1 MTGVQTC
8 ALPICFP
15 VTIEDNYDLISGWK
29 KKRYDSVVA
38 KNIPSKLFNWAARKT
53 SGVKLNDFNCGL
65 KAYKNIVIK
74 NIEVSGEMHR
84 YIPVLAKNAGFGKIG
99 EKVVI
104 HQARKYGS
112 SKFGMSRFINGFL
125 DLITIWFLSTFG
137 KRPMHLFG
145 LLGSIMFMIGFLF
158 AFYLGIDKLFINTT
172 GRLITERPQFYLV
185 LTAMLIGTQLFL
197 AGFLGEIILRTKN
210 NGYKVYWQDGGQLVP
225 PQDAEIIKVIED
237 LKYSDIKFEANNNLI
252 EYIDTEVDEA
262 FAEST
267 IENASFNTP
276 AEAKANLKIVY
287 TSLHGTSIK
296 AIPNVLTKAGYTD
309 VNIVPEQAVPNGD
322 FPTVVS
328 PNPEEPEALSM
339 AVALAE
345 KIGADMVVGTDP
357 DSDRLGVAV
366 RDLDGKIK
374 LLNGNQTMVIMTAFL
389 LEQWKRADKFQGN
402 EFIGSTIVST
412 PMMLE
417 LAAAYDVECKVGLTG
432 FKWIAKF
439 IKDFPNQKFVGG
451 GEESFGFMVGDAVR
465 DKDAVAAI
473 LLVSEIAAQA
483 KASGS
488 SLYQEL
494 LNLYIDFGFY
504 KEHLISITKKGIEG
518 ANEIKQM
525 MIDLRENPLKEING
539 QRVIC
544 IEDYQAS
551 KGKDFMNNEEFDIL
565 IPKSN
570 VLIYY
575 LEDGSKICARPS
587 GTEPKIKF
595 YFSVNGVLDT
605 IENAKSVEKE
615 LENKIAGIIS
625 AMKLN

>member
-1 MTGVQTC
+1 MHIEQNILSKVNEWLTPIFDQATHESIKEMMTSAPKELEESFYKNLEFGTGGMRGVMGVGTNRINKYTLGKNTQGLSNYLHQT
-8 ALPICFP
+8 FP
-15 VTIEDNYDLISGWK
+15 NEAIKVAIAYDCRHNSDTLA
-29 KKRYDSVVA
+29 RVVA
-38 KNIPSKLFNWAARKT
+38 DVFSA
-53 SGVKLNDFNCGL
+53 
-65 KAYKNIVIK
+65 
-74 NIEVSGEMHR
+74 
-84 YIPVLAKNAGFGKIG
+84 
-99 EKVVI
+99 
-104 HQARKYGS
+104 
-112 SKFGMSRFINGFL
+112 NG
-125 DLITIWFLSTFG
+125 IQV
-137 KRPMHLFG
+137 
-145 LLGSIMFMIGFLF
+145 FLF
-158 AFYLGIDKLFINTT
+158 SELRPTPELSFAVRYLNCHAGI
-172 GRLITERPQFYLV
+172 V
-185 LTAMLIGTQLFL
+185 LTASHNPP
-197 AGFLGEIILRTKN
+197 EY

-225 PQDAEIIKVIED
+225 PQDAEIIKVIEE
-237 LKYSDIKFEANNNLI
+237 LKYSEIKFEANNELI
-252 EYIDTEVDEA
+252 QYIDTEVDEA
-262 FAEST
+262 FFKST
-267 IENASFNTP
+267 IENASFTTP
-276 AEAKANLKIVY
+276 SEAKANLKIVY

-296 AIPNVLTKAGYTD
+296 AIPNVLAKAGYTD
-309 VNIVPEQAVPNGD
+309 VHIVPEQAEPNGD

-339 AVALAE
+339 AIALAD
-345 KIGADMVVGTDP
+345 KIGADIVVGTDP

-366 RDLDGKIK
+366 RDLEGNIK
-374 LLNGNQTMVIMTAFL
+374 LLNGNQTMIIMTAFL
-389 LEQWKRADKFQGN
+389 LEQWKRNDRFKGN

-439 IKDFPNQKFVGG
+439 IKDFPNQQFIGG

-465 DKDAVAAI
+465 DKDAVGAV
-473 LLVSEIAAQA
+473 LLLSEIAAQA

-488 SLYQEL
+488 SLYREL

-504 KEHLISITKKGIEG
+504 KESLISITKKGMEG
-518 ANEIKQM
+518 ANQIKQM
-525 MIDLRENPLKEING
+525 MVDLRENPLKEINE

-551 KGKDFMNNEEFDIL
+551 KGKDFMNNEEFEIN

-605 IENAKSVEKE
+605 IENGKSVEQE
-615 LENKIAGIIS
+615 LDNKIAGIIS

>member
-1 MTGVQTC
+1 MHIEQSILNKVNEWLTPTFDEVTHEAIKEMMTSAPKELEESFYKNLEFGTGGMRGVMGVGTNRINKYTLGKNTQG
-8 ALPICFP
+8 LSDYLYKSFP
-15 VTIEDNYDLISGWK
+15 NETLKVAIAYDCRHNS
-29 KKRYDSVVA
+29 DSLAKVVA
-38 KNIPSKLFNWAARKT
+38 DVFSANGIHVYLFSDMRPTPELSFAVRY
-53 SGVKLNDFNCGL
+53 L
-65 KAYKNIVIK
+65 KC
-74 NIEVSGEMHR
+74 H
-84 YIPVLAKNAGFGKIG
+84 AGI
-99 EKVVI
+99 
-104 HQARKYGS
+104 
-112 SKFGMSRFINGFL
+112 
-125 DLITIWFLSTFG
+125 
-137 KRPMHLFG
+137 
-145 LLGSIMFMIGFLF
+145 
-158 AFYLGIDKLFINTT
+158 
-172 GRLITERPQFYLV
+172 V
-185 LTAMLIGTQLFL
+185 LTASHNPP
-197 AGFLGEIILRTKN
+197 EY

-225 PQDAEIIKVIED
+225 PQDAEIIKIIEA
-237 LKYSDIKFEANNNLI
+237 LKYSEIKFEANNELI

-262 FAEST
+262 FAKST
-267 IENASFNTP
+267 IENAGFNSS

-296 AIPNVLTKAGYTD
+296 AIPNVLAKAGYTN
-309 VNIVPEQAVPNGD
+309 VNIVPEQAEPDGD
-322 FPTVVS
+322 FPTVKS

-339 AVALAE
+339 AIALAK
-345 KIGADMVVGTDP
+345 KIGADIVVGTDP

-366 RDLDGKIK
+366 RDLDGNIK
-374 LLNGNQTMVIMTAFL
+374 LLNGNQTMIIMTAFL

-417 LAAAYDVECKVGLTG
+417 LAAAYEVECKVGLTG

-439 IKDFPNQKFVGG
+439 IKDFPNQQFIGG
-451 GEESFGFMVGDAVR
+451 GEESFGYMVGDAVR
-465 DKDAVAAI
+465 DKDAVGAV
-473 LLVSEIAAQA
+473 LLLSEIAAQA

-494 LNLYIDFGFY
+494 LNLYVDFGFY
-504 KEHLISITKKGIEG
+504 KESLISITKKGIEG

-525 MIDLRENPLKEING
+525 MVDLRENPLKEING

-544 IEDYQAS
+544 IEDYQVA
-551 KGKDFMNNEEFDIL
+551 KGKDFMNNEEFEIN

-615 LENKIAGIIS
+615 LDNKIAGIIS